1 MAKGRK
7 TGGGSRKGR
16 PNKISASI
24 REAVAAVFANL
35 GDIEGMTEW
44 ARANPTEYYKIAARL
59 IPVEQQI
66 TGANGQALAIRVS
79 FVTPAPA
86 GESDS
91 HGCS

>member
-35 GDIEGMTEW
+35 GDIDGMTVW
-44 ARANPTEYYKIAARL
+44 AQQNQTEFYKIAARL
-59 IPVEQQI
+59 IPVEQKI
-66 TGANGQALAIRVS
+66 TGDDDQPLAIRVA
-79 FVTPAPA
+79 FVTPAA
-86 GESDS
+86 DASSDGS
-91 HGCS
+91 S